1 MTAKVKAVNSFFRAA
16 IKPEVDRLKE
26 DIVLSDR
33 QEEIFNRYYIRRQ
46 DVNFIADT
54 PGVCSYVVNKELK
67 VIREKILKVL
77 N

>member
-54 PGVCSYVVNKELK
+54 LGVCSYVVNKELK